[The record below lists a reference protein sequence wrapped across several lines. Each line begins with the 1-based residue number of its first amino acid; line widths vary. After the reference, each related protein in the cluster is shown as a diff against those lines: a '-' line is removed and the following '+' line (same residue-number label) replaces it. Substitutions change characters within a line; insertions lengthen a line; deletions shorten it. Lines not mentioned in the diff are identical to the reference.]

1 MIENEESGTLVHDR
15 KQLIPKISKRLWN
28 SSNIVETKRI
38 LENVSRTFKILDVL
52 SGRFTENQLWHEGV
66 SEFFW
71 GGESLLQ
78 GVE

>member
-1 MIENEESGTLVHDR
+1 MSVSGR
-15 KQLIPKISKRLWN
+15 MNSKISKRLWN

-52 SGRFTENQLWHEGV
+52 SGRFAENQLWHEGV
-66 SEFFW
+66 GEFFW
-71 GGESLLQ
+71 EGESLMQ